1 MPFKRV
7 EEAAKT
13 GSPAK
18 TQESIARIIASLRG
32 SFKLVELLETLKF
45 PKATYMYWQKRFD
58 RPNPDQEIEEKML
71 EIRKDHKDYGCL
83 RLKKEL
89 ENQGIHVN
97 KKKIQRLIKKLGIEV
112 KSYTRKSRRYNSYR
126 GKVGTVAKNRIHRRF
141 YTNICH
147 QKITTDTTEFKYYE
161 VETTGVVRQKKL
173 YLDPSWISTI
183 VKFYL
188 IGFLKNQTH

>member
-58 RPNPDQEIEEKML
+58 RPNPDQEIEEK
-71 EIRKDHKDYGCL
+71 CL
-83 RLKKEL
+83 KFARS
-89 ENQGIHVN
+89 
-97 KKKIQRLIKKLGIEV
+97 IKTMAV
-112 KSYTRKSRRYNSYR
+112 
-126 GKVGTVAKNRIHRRF
+126 
-141 YTNICH
+141 C
-147 QKITTDTTEFKYYE
+147 D
-161 VETTGVVRQKKL
+161 
-173 YLDPSWISTI
+173 
-183 VKFYL
+183 
-188 IGFLKNQTH
+188 